1 MSEKI
6 KEVYTKEV
14 AKSLEVALV
23 LIQQTFSKSIGH
35 HNEIKI
41 IDVKIGNLKTR
52 CTFFTEIIKEE

>member
-1 MSEKI
+1 MDEKLNEDRIKNQLECAMIVIQSKLSE
-6 KEVYTKEV
+6 
-14 AKSLEVALV
+14 
-23 LIQQTFSKSIGH
+23 SIGH